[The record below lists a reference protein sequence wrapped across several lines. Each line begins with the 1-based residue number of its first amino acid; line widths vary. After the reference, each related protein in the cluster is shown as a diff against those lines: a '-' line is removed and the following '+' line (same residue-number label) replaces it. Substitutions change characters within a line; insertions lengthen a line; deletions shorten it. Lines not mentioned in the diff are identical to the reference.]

1 MICLGVR
8 YFAALVLHEKLCS
21 GGVGYNL
28 GSVSKGVDGPTS
40 LSALVEAYW
49 LCLPLRA
56 ARVNVGS

>member
-1 MICLGVR
+1 
-8 YFAALVLHEKLCS
+8 
-21 GGVGYNL
+21 
-28 GSVSKGVDGPTS
+28 VSKGVDGPTS